1 MKHTLALVLMVFGI
15 VGCSTDNNK
24 IRLVCDCIYEIND
37 GNKSSCN
44 TSEFTPVKTNISL
57 VINENDKSLIFDGD
71 EHKNY
76 YNSVD
81 LLCTE
86 LVDGVILT
94 DTENCTAGFWHDSG
108 KIARFDNSFIR
119 YYEISTVVGGL
130 TIEFDRTN
138 LVLKKQYRPKFYV
151 FPDGEFN
158 RNAVREPEYIRP
170 ELSPY
175 EYYQCQIASGA

>member
-76 YNSVD
+76 EGSFNI
-81 LLCTE
+81 CTE
-86 LVDGVILT
+86 LVDGIILT
-94 DTENCTAGFWHDSG
+94 DTENCTTDFWHESG

-119 YYEISTVVGGL
+119 YFEISSFIGGL

-158 RNAVREPEYIRP
+158 NAVREPEYIRP